1 MTKLTTK
8 KVKQYM
14 AWRTDEE
21 LKQISEFQTSIDRIT
36 INLGQLSLKKLSLDK
51 EEEYL
56 ESEYEKIL
64 EKEKQL
70 GDNLKEKYGEAQID
84 LKTGEIVYPK

>member
-1 MTKLTTK
+1 MAIKQTK
-8 KVKQYM
+8 V
-14 AWRTDEE
+14 TDEE

-36 INLGQLSLKKLSLDK
+36 INLCQLSLKKLSLDK

>member
-1 MTKLTTK
+1 MAIKQTK
-8 KVKQYM
+8 V
-14 AWRTDEE
+14 TDEE
-21 LKQISEFQTSIDRIT
+21 LKQISEFQKGIDRLT
-36 INLGQLSLKKLSLDK
+36 IQLGQLSLKKLSLEK

>member
-1 MTKLTTK
+1 MAIKQTK
-8 KVKQYM
+8 V
-14 AWRTDEE
+14 TDEE
-21 LKQISEFQTSIDRIT
+21 LKEISQFQESIDRIT
-36 INLGQLSLKKLSLDK
+36 IQLGQLSLKKLSLDK

-84 LKTGEIVYPK
+84 LKTGEIVHPK

>member
-1 MTKLTTK
+1 MAIKQTK
-8 KVKQYM
+8 V
-14 AWRTDEE
+14 TDEE

-36 INLGQLSLKKLSLDK
+36 IDLGQLALKKLSLDK
-51 EEEYL
+51 EKEYL

>member
-1 MTKLTTK
+1 MAIKQTK
-8 KVKQYM
+8 V
-14 AWRTDEE
+14 TDEE

-70 GDNLKEKYGEAQID
+70 GDNLKEKYGEAQIN

>member
-1 MTKLTTK
+1 MAIKQTK
-8 KVKQYM
+8 V
-14 AWRTDEE
+14 TDEE
-21 LKQISEFQTSIDRIT
+21 LKQISEFQRSIDRIT
-36 INLGQLSLKKLSLDK
+36 VDLGQLALKKLSLDK

-64 EKEKQL
+64 TEEKQL

>member
-1 MTKLTTK
+1 MAIKQTK
-8 KVKQYM
+8 V
-14 AWRTDEE
+14 TDEE
-21 LKQISEFQTSIDRIT
+21 LKQISEFQTSIARIS
-36 INLGQLSLKKLSLDK
+36 INLGHLSLKKLSLDK

>member
-1 MTKLTTK
+1 MAIKQTK
-8 KVKQYM
+8 V
-14 AWRTDEE
+14 TDEE

-51 EEEYL
+51 DEEYL

>member
-1 MTKLTTK
+1 MAIKQTK
-8 KVKQYM
+8 V
-14 AWRTDEE
+14 TDEE

-36 INLGQLSLKKLSLDK
+36 INLGQLTLKKLSLDK

>member
-1 MTKLTTK
+1 MAIKQTK
-8 KVKQYM
+8 V
-14 AWRTDEE
+14 TDEE
-21 LKQISEFQTSIDRIT
+21 LKQISEFQESIDRIT
-36 INLGQLSLKKLSLDK
+36 IQLGQLSLKKLSLDK

-56 ESEYEKIL
+56 ELEYEKIL

>member
-1 MTKLTTK
+1 MAIQQTKVTE
-8 KVKQYM
+8 
-14 AWRTDEE
+14 EE
-21 LKQISEFQTSIDRIT
+21 LGQITKFQDSIQTIT
-36 INLGQLSLKKLSLDK
+36 IQLGQLALKKLNLDK

-56 ESEYEKIL
+56 EMEYEKL
-64 EKEKQL
+64 LQEEKQL

>member
-1 MTKLTTK
+1 MAIKQTK
-8 KVKQYM
+8 V
-14 AWRTDEE
+14 TDEE
-21 LKQISEFQTSIDRIT
+21 LKQISEFQKGIDRLT
-36 INLGQLSLKKLSLDK
+36 IQLGQLSLKKLSLDK

-70 GDNLKEKYGEAQID
+70 GDNLKEKYGEAQIA

>member
-1 MTKLTTK
+1 MAIKQTK
-8 KVKQYM
+8 V
-14 AWRTDEE
+14 TDEE
-21 LKQISEFQTSIDRIT
+21 LKQISEFQKSIDIIT
-36 INLGQLSLKKLSLDK
+36 VDLGQLALKKLSLEK

>member
-1 MTKLTTK
+1 MAIKQTK
-8 KVKQYM
+8 V
-14 AWRTDEE
+14 TDEE

-36 INLGQLSLKKLSLDK
+36 INLGQLALKKLGLDK

-64 EKEKQL
+64 KEEKQL

-84 LKTGEIVYPK
+84 LKTGEIVYTK

>member
-1 MTKLTTK
+1 MAIKQTK
-8 KVKQYM
+8 V
-14 AWRTDEE
+14 TDEE

-36 INLGQLSLKKLSLDK
+36 IDLGQLALKKLSLDK

-64 EKEKQL
+64 KKEKQL